1 MSDEQNKPPSVP
13 AKDIA
18 GFVLGIILFGVF
30 MGLRTESQSVW
41 VRMLLAGCA
50 GTALGSFVLPLRNY
64 RR

>member
-1 MSDEQNKPPSVP
+1 MSDDQNKPPNVP

-18 GFVLGIILFGVF
+18 RFIFGIILFGVF

-41 VRMLLAGCA
+41 VRMLLAGCGGA
-50 GTALGSFVLPLRNY
+50 ALGLLVLPLRY